1 MPSTLRTSFK
11 KHAKH
16 AIFWSMPST
25 SFYELHQAR
34 NTAKFIEHT
43 STPSMKAC
51 QVQKAHRARRH
62 ASMPISRLVFWMT
75 LRNWTGSISS
85 LWNDTD
91 NVEGIFKRSLNK
103 GTSSIVALD
112 RLLILLCLLME
123 LFRPQSFF
131 FRCLMYNSHLSLYI
145 FNAASSCEIYLF
157 SFAYFGLTPPSS
169 NSSVYL

>member
-25 SFYELHQAR
+25 PFYEVHQAR
-34 NTAKFIEHT
+34 NPAKFIEHT
-43 STPSMKAC
+43 STPSMRARQAQKHAKYRKAR
-51 QVQKAHRARRH
+51 RARRH

-75 LRNWTGSISS
+75 LRNWARSMSS

-103 GTSSIVALD
+103 GTSSIVVLD

-131 FRCLMYNSHLSLYI
+131 LD
-145 FNAASSCEIYLF
+145 
-157 SFAYFGLTPPSS
+157 
-169 NSSVYL
+169 V